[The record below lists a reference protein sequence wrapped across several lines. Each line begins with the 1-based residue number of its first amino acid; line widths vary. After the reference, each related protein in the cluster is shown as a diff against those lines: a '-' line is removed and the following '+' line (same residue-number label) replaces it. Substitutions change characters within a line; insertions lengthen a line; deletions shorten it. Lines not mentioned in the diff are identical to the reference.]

1 MGTRP
6 LASLV
11 FIMVDPIPSFLGQ
24 PLKYGA
30 NRKLTAVLMSLS
42 ELVADVIRQ
51 VTAGTIT
58 PQEPNAVL
66 SLSPKKRGPFHID
79 VYADRLAIR
88 LSHEKIQGRPNLA
101 GDIAPTDDRIL
112 RIPCRSRRPR
122 DSGKSCCS
130 MAHREKRFNRS
141 GRNDGS
147 LVSAIARGRR

>member
-58 PQEPNAVL
+58 PQEP
-66 SLSPKKRGPFHID
+66 KMPFYPSAQTSGDHSI
-79 VYADRLAIR
+79 LAFMR
-88 LSHEKIQGRPNLA
+88 TG
-101 GDIAPTDDRIL
+101 
-112 RIPCRSRRPR
+112 
-122 DSGKSCCS
+122 
-130 MAHREKRFNRS
+130 
-141 GRNDGS
+141 
-147 LVSAIARGRR
+147 